1 MLKINTDTILA
12 QIESAL
18 ERNDVN
24 AAMSVLEA
32 LRTPDQADIFDELE
46 DEDKIAL
53 LPYLNPS
60 VSADILEEMGDRDAA
75 DLVSALDSASAI
87 RIVDEME
94 PDEAADLLGDI
105 SNAQAEI
112 ILAGLD
118 NSDEIRPLMLHK
130 DDSAGGL
137 MTSDFVV
144 LRRKMRAADA
154 IHILRTIKPDR
165 EEIYYLFIV
174 DRNDVL
180 SGVVSLRDLITADP
194 DTLLEDLMDPEVI
207 AVPAGTD
214 QEEVAKVISKYDL
227 LALPVIS
234 EERKLI
240 GVITIDD
247 VIDAIEDETT
257 EDFQRLG
264 GALPLD
270 EPYLSIGPVHIAKKR
285 IGWLMLL
292 FVTGS
297 LTGTVMRMFE
307 SELAAVVSLSYF
319 VPLLIGTGGNAG
331 AQTTSTIIRALAIG
345 DIEIR
350 DALHSLWHE
359 LRVGLMLG
367 LGMSIFAYV
376 RAITWGTPVSVAIT
390 VALSI
395 LVIVIWANSSGAVLP
410 LLAAKLKIDPTVV
423 SGPVMST
430 IVDATGLLI
439 YFSIA
444 KWVIGL

>member
-1 MLKINTDTILA
+1 MLKIKTDTILA

-18 ERNDVN
+18 EKNDVN

-32 LRTPDQADIFDELE
+32 LRSPDQADIFNELE
-46 DEDKIAL
+46 DEDQITL
-53 LPYLNPS
+53 LPFMHPS
-60 VSADILEEMGDRDAA
+60 MSADILEEMEDRDAA

-105 SNAQAEI
+105 DNAQAQI

-118 NSDEIRPLMLHK
+118 NQDDIRPLMLHK

-137 MTSDFVV
+137 MTSDFVI
-144 LRRKMRAADA
+144 LRRKMRCADA
-154 IHILRTIKPDR
+154 IHILRTLKPGR
-165 EEIYYLFIV
+165 EEIYTLFIV
-174 DRNDVL
+174 DRNDILFGVL
-180 SGVVSLRDLITADP
+180 SLRDLITADP
-194 DTLLEDLMDPEVI
+194 DILLEDLMDPEVI
-207 AVPAGTD
+207 TVPAGTD
-214 QEEVAKVISKYDL
+214 QEEVARIISKYDL
-227 LALPVIS
+227 MALPVIN

-247 VIDAIEDETT
+247 VIDAIEEENT

-264 GALPLD
+264 GALPLE
-270 EPYLSIGPVHIAKKR
+270 EPYLSIGPIHIAQKR

-292 FVTGS
+292 FITGS
-297 LTGTVMRMFE
+297 LTGTVMRMYE
-307 SELAAVVSLSYF
+307 NELATVVSLSYF

-331 AQTTSTIIRALAIG
+331 SQTTSTIIRALAIG
-345 DIEIR
+345 DIHIK
-350 DALHSLWHE
+350 DAMYSLWHE

-367 LGMSIFAYV
+367 FGMSIFAYV

-390 VALSI
+390 VAVSI
-395 LVIVIWANSSGAVLP
+395 MVIVIWANSSGAVLP
-410 LLAAKLKIDPTVV
+410 LLAAKLKMDPTVV

-439 YFSIA
+439 YFTIA
-444 KWVIGL
+444 KWVIGI